1 MLTTEP
7 TTLRNGATVLARHPS
22 KSLGCGDVVL
32 CQSGAEFVTWVLDS
46 EGHAHW
52 GHYHPT
58 RSFTDQPNPVK
69 AALQRAVGD
78 FLDRIV
84 EPSNK
89 EQTAE
94 IMLRH
99 LYKPVE
105 VADKIISEMRDTD
118 TTQS

>member
-1 MLTTEP
+1 MLTNEP

-22 KSLGCGDVVL
+22 RRNGGDVVL
-32 CQSGAEFVTWVLDS
+32 CQWGAEFVTWVVNT
-46 EGHAHW
+46 EGHACW

-69 AALQRAVGD
+69 AALKRAVGD

-84 EPSNK
+84 EPTNK
-89 EQTAE
+89 EQTE
-94 IMLRH
+94 ERMLRL

-105 VADKIISEMRDTD
+105 VADAIISEMKDTD